1 MFLCRQCKE
10 QFEDQQL
17 AYTLIL
23 EARENFPAHDM
34 FLSKFCCKAHL
45 QEFLDRLSFQ
55 QQRYILTKVN
65 QDGSTKRFEPDNPLE
80 LLLLVGSS
88 KAS

>member
-1 MFLCRQCKE
+1 MFMCRQCKE
-10 QFEDQQL
+10 QYEDDQL

-23 EARENFPAHDM
+23 ESREHFPASDM
-34 FLSKFCCKAHL
+34 FLSKFCCMAHL
-45 QEFLDRLSFQ
+45 QAFLDRLSFQ
-55 QQRYILTKVN
+55 QQHYVLTKISPSGN
-65 QDGSTKRFEPDNPLE
+65 KRFEPGSPLD